1 MEERVERCT
10 TTNRTLQKKVGDLE
24 KQNKSLT
31 SELKRLQKVV
41 MRYNPSALQAGTCVM
56 VLFLSF
62 SLFFI
67 PKFLSQNEIG
77 LEDTAMATG
86 AIAMGVRSRSILET
100 ATDEFG
106 NVLAEGRSSDS
117 KTDMS
122 HDDHVIHDIQKDKE
136 LHKLKNKFKEL

>member
-1 MEERVERCT
+1 MIII
-10 TTNRTLQKKVGDLE
+10 
-24 KQNKSLT
+24 S
-31 SELKRLQKVV
+31 
-41 MRYNPSALQAGTCVM
+41 
-56 VLFLSF
+56 SF
-62 SLFFI
+62 I
-67 PKFLSQNEIG
+67 
-77 LEDTAMATG
+77 
-86 AIAMGVRSRSILET
+86 VRSRSILET